1 MHGIRSAVE
10 IPATNPHPNQR
21 SETNSR
27 RTSKAKTTAESMTSI
42 ESSSLKT
49 WIDQNVS
56 DCDIR
61 QPFNF
66 VTATVKECDE
76 LVYLAIS
83 LGLEKSVS
91 LGLEKSVSVLSEH
104 VESFLLHA

>member
-1 MHGIRSAVE
+1 
-10 IPATNPHPNQR
+10 
-21 SETNSR
+21 
-27 RTSKAKTTAESMTSI
+27 MTSI

-61 QPFNF
+61 QPFTS

-76 LVYLAIS
+76 LVDLAIS
-83 LGLEKSVS
+83 VGLEKV
-91 LGLEKSVSVLSEH
+91 GIGVV
-104 VESFLLHA
+104 